1 MKFKLDENL
10 PRELAAD
17 LVSLGYDVDTVHS
30 EGLVG
35 AADVIVVQAASASG
49 RILVT
54 LDKGVVGLLR
64 SVAQTHRGVL
74 VFRPGVSGRRS
85 VLNFIRSRLDEL
97 LKLDLEAQVVVV
109 DATRIRIR

>member
-1 MKFKLDENL
+1 MRFKLDEHL

-17 LVSLGYDVDTVHS
+17 LVALGCDVDTVYS

-35 AADVIVVQAASASG
+35 AADVVVVQAASASG

-74 VFRPGVSGRRS
+74 LFRPGVSGRRS
-85 VLNFIRSRLDEL
+85 VLSFIRSRLDEL
-97 LKLDLEAQVVVV
+97 LKLDLAERVVVV
-109 DATRIRIR
+109 DSARIRIR